1 MVLLSHAIVSQSHLG
16 RDLSDISL
24 YSGVLRGAVRG
35 ATAPATGVLTT
46 VPPGPSARRVTFAL
60 CPAPWARAHRH
71 SAGTYY
77 HNNIIIANISSK
89 IILPTTD
96 ITKVSFEVIDS

>member
-1 MVLLSHAIVSQSHLG
+1 MG
-16 RDLSDISL
+16 RDLLDISL
-24 YSGVLRGAVRG
+24 YPGVLRGAERG
-35 ATAPATGVLTT
+35 AGTAPATGVPTA

>member
-1 MVLLSHAIVSQSHLG
+1 MIRTHMG

-24 YSGVLRGAVRG
+24 YPGVLRGAVRG

-77 HNNIIIANISSK
+77 NNIIIANNNISSK

-96 ITKVSFEVIDS
+96 ITNEGKFRSY